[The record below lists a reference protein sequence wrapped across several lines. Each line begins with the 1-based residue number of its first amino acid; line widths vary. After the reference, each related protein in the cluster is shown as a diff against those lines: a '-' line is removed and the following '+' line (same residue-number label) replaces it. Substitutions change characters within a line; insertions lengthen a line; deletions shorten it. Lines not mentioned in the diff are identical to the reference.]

1 MTKGRELFA
10 LEWVK
15 GEILGTLDSARQS
28 LEAYAEFG
36 RDETRMRVCLTGLH
50 QVHGSL
56 VMLELPGIALLAD
69 HLERLAQALLNG
81 SCENEDPAC
90 QLLMQGI
97 LELPIRLERIQEGH
111 PDAAGNV
118 LGMVNAARVLLGLEP
133 MDVPRPVQFE
143 AGEAALD
150 RFERIDGA
158 GKIRRIRS
166 AYQGVLL
173 KLLKGERPPEFIET
187 LRKVGTGLERICQD
201 TPSEILWQCF
211 GEFVDSLA
219 QQSGPVSGESM
230 KALRRVDAEI
240 RRFGQEG
247 IEAILAPVPEKLLE
261 QLLGMAASGGRSS
274 ARLETLRSRIQP
286 VDSGELIASGR
297 EALVAASHALVDEL
311 AVVKDQIDLLVRSDN
326 QSGEPLA
333 AMLPVLN
340 KLAST
345 CSLLGFESSRVLILQ
360 QTEIISQAI
369 AGATTVSRD
378 LLFGIAAALLQVEEN
393 FKALSA
399 PGGAES
405 SHGGGVG
412 VAEKQLLAEA
422 RAVLEGIKQAVVGF
436 VGNGFDRVHLDG
448 VPRKLHD
455 VASVLSIAG
464 FSRPASLLEDCRAF
478 LVLEIAGYQTGDAS
492 IPWERLD
499 RFADCL
505 SGVDYHLER
514 IENRSGGRAEDIL
527 DIVERNLA
535 SAGYL
540 GRGAQTPVETLAASP
555 VPENSEALAEEALAP
570 IVEELTTAAPTEPAF
585 TQEAPSEE
593 VPSETALPEEAPP
606 QAALAEDNPVQPS
619 AEPSG
624 LSSPLEPVPVEVQPQ
639 PDEALEVRVLA
650 QADTPV
656 EADTLLAPPQAE
668 GFAMAALSPIV
679 AIDSGALPEAA
690 REIADTVQD
699 SGLLSGAAL
708 DDGPASSPL
717 PSPDLLAQPVAGDVL
732 QEDTQP
738 ALPAE
743 RLDHDFGAQSA
754 ESASQLEEQP
764 GERSQELPENR
775 LEDGQEDRSGEA
787 AAEISGALPEVSLPA
802 DVVAEVDLAELLAEP
817 YEGVPAWTG
826 SIIGPAD
833 AVAETGHGAEA
844 ADFGL
849 SVNDAPVPERHLEW
863 AEEPAAEPVG
873 IDGELSAFRDSADEA
888 REDTTETP
896 GAEYE
901 SFDLGSPALNDAAA
915 TPVSTTSLDS
925 LPLAGDLTP
934 APLERQA
941 AATGLPLEFDL
952 SDSRFDVFEQLPTA
966 AASGEDSAD
975 DDEIRGIFLEE
986 ATEVLAAVQEH
997 IGNWR
1002 NNLDSIETLR
1012 EIRRCFHTLKG
1023 SGRVAGAA
1031 QVGELAWAIE
1041 NMLNR
1046 VLDGTIAANAEFIQV
1061 AAGACQLMPE
1071 LLQAFAARTA
1081 VKSERIGNLIESA
1094 DQLASGGSAHAVED
1108 DIVSEAA
1115 DVAESEERL
1124 LFFAELKENLSLLRN
1139 KTGRRRVQI
1148 DDELLM
1154 ALHTITGSAGLVG
1167 EVRISRL
1174 SELLYDVA
1182 RNSQAEV
1189 LRGPSVDVDVARLF
1203 QDCVDTLERLLPV
1216 LRMGA
1221 GEVEVQALDAVAARA
1236 SEILERVDA
1245 SPSEEGLLEL
1255 PELDVV
1261 MNARAAIVDW
1271 GRGQDEGG
1279 FRDTFNSAMHAILGA
1294 TFRPQITDI
1303 AKALLSAMRSLES
1316 VPALPP
1322 LAQSALIDGCDRILQ
1337 VVDAIATD
1345 RVLPRV
1351 DDVVTRLGD
1360 LASGVVDDSGAE
1372 STVVVALP
1380 EREKKDAGTAAT
1392 APVAALPLAS
1402 TRGGWSAVDE
1412 RFIAQ
1417 LQREAEQMD
1426 ADLADVFFEESDEIL
1441 EGLESSVDGFRRDAQ
1456 NLLHLENILRGLHTL
1471 KGSSRLAGLALF
1483 GDRVHQFESVLSA
1496 LQIGE
1501 GEIDQP
1507 VREETQGRFDEILN
1521 LVQVAREAFRRKDD
1535 VLPDQAGAL
1544 STQPERPVLQRTH
1557 AAADAAHVVREGHT
1571 TENALVSSVESAPD
1585 MVRVR
1590 ATLLENLV
1598 NLAGESSILRARVE
1612 QGISDFTTALDEMET
1627 TIDRVSEQLRRLE
1640 LETDAQVLYRVERT
1654 DRRHAHFDPLEMDR
1668 YSQLQ
1673 QLTRALSESASDMRD
1688 LKDTLLLRS
1697 REAET
1702 ILLQQARVNTELQ
1715 EGLMRT
1721 RMVPFT
1727 RLLPRLNRIVR
1738 QVATELGKD
1747 VEFHVFNAEGELDRN
1762 LLERMVPPLEHM
1774 LRNAVDH
1781 GIESNNVRRSFGK
1794 PVPGRIDLRLSRE
1807 GGDIVIEIGDDGMGI
1822 DVESVRAKAMERGL
1836 MRPGAVLSDEEALEF
1851 VLAPG
1856 FSTAK
1861 SVTQIS
1867 GRGVGLDVVNSEV
1880 KQLGGSVS
1888 IFSTAGKGTR
1898 FVLRVPF
1905 TVSVNRALMVTVGDD
1920 QYAIPLNTIEG
1931 IVLVDAA
1938 ALKAI
1943 YASEDKLFEYAGLAY
1958 RVRYL
1963 GRYLGRDE
1971 PALSQ
1976 RGGVP
1981 LVLVRAGEQSVA
1993 IAVDGVQ
2000 GSREIVVKSL
2010 GPQFAGVGGISGATI
2025 LGDGSVVIILDLV
2038 ALIRSQGREV
2048 IAAVTREGT
2057 GTLRPRCVMV
2067 VDDSVT
2073 VRKVTTRLLERQG
2086 MDVIVA
2092 KDGVEAMALLGERT
2106 PDVML
2111 LDIEMPRMD
2120 GFEVAR
2126 QVRHDH
2132 RIAEL
2137 PIIMISSRTGEKH
2150 QEHARSLQI
2159 NRFLGKPFQ
2168 ENELLAAIEELAERS

>member
-15 GEILGTLDSARQS
+15 GEILVSLDNARLA

-56 VMLELPGIALLAD
+56 VMLELQGIALLAD

-81 SCENEDPAC
+81 SFDTEDAAC

-97 LELPIRLERIQEGH
+97 LELPTRLERIQDGQ
-111 PDAAGNV
+111 PDSAGNV
-118 LGMVNAARVLLGLEP
+118 LGLVNSARVLLGLEP
-133 MDVPRPVQFE
+133 MEVPRPVQFE
-143 AGEAALD
+143 ASEAALD

-158 GKIRRIRS
+158 GKIRRIRA

-173 KLLKGERPPEFIET
+173 RLLKGERPPEFIET
-187 LRKVGTGLERICQD
+187 LRKVCTGLERICQD

-211 GEFVDSLA
+211 GEFIDGLA
-219 QQSGPVSGESM
+219 EQVGPVSGESM

-247 IEAILAPVPEKLLE
+247 VEALLAPVPEKLLE
-261 QLLGMAASGGRSS
+261 QLLGMAAGIGRSS
-274 ARLETLRSRIQP
+274 PRLETLRSRIQT

-297 EALVAASHALVDEL
+297 EALVAASRALVDEL
-311 AVVKDQIDLLVRSDN
+311 AAVKDQIDLLVRSET
-326 QSGEPLA
+326 QSGETLA
-333 AMLPVLN
+333 DVLPVLSR
-340 KLAST
+340 LAST

-360 QTEIISQAI
+360 QMEVIGQAV
-369 AGATTVSRD
+369 AGATAVSRD

-393 FKALSA
+393 FRALTTS
-399 PGGAES
+399 GGAEVAQ
-405 SHGGGVG
+405 GGGLG
-412 VAEKQLLAEA
+412 VAEKQVLAEA
-422 RAVLEGIKQAVVGF
+422 RTVLESIKQAVVGF
-436 VGNGFDRVHLDG
+436 VGNGFDRTCLEG

-478 LVLEIAGYQTGDAS
+478 LVLEIAGYETGNDPV
-492 IPWERLD
+492 PWERLD

-514 IENRSGGRAEDIL
+514 IESRSAGRAEDIL

-535 SAGYL
+535 AAGFL
-540 GRGAQTPVETLAASP
+540 GRGAETPLEMLPAAAAPAESETPADDVVAAATPAVQSPTVEARSGEAPAEESALPARALPAEAPGPEQTALENATAAAISAADFVRIDVQP
-555 VPENSEALAEEALAP
+555 DPGEEFEAQTEARAHERAFADSIERSADADSTVYVDIQAVASIEAGALSALAEESSGGMQLAE
-570 IVEELTTAAPTEPAF
+570 VEPAPDLAVGSA
-585 TQEAPSEE
+585 EAT
-593 VPSETALPEEAPP
+593 VPSP
-606 QAALAEDNPVQPS
+606 
-619 AEPSG
+619 
-624 LSSPLEPVPVEVQPQ
+624 
-639 PDEALEVRVLA
+639 
-650 QADTPV
+650 
-656 EADTLLAPPQAE
+656 
-668 GFAMAALSPIV
+668 
-679 AIDSGALPEAA
+679 
-690 REIADTVQD
+690 
-699 SGLLSGAAL
+699 
-708 DDGPASSPL
+708 GPA
-717 PSPDLLAQPVAGDVL
+717 A
-732 QEDTQP
+732 
-738 ALPAE
+738 
-743 RLDHDFGAQSA
+743 
-754 ESASQLEEQP
+754 
-764 GERSQELPENR
+764 
-775 LEDGQEDRSGEA
+775 
-787 AAEISGALPEVSLPA
+787 
-802 DVVAEVDLAELLAEP
+802 
-817 YEGVPAWTG
+817 
-826 SIIGPAD
+826 
-833 AVAETGHGAEA
+833 GAEA
-844 ADFGL
+844 AVPPQGDPGTAL
-849 SVNDAPVPERHLEW
+849 PVETALQQSALQETREETPEEIPEGMPEEMPQGMAIRVPDEVPDELLPADDVAPVVLADLPAESCDGVPERSGANTLPAGESEETDTRSEAAVSASWPAEPLAPARQPEW
-863 AEEPAAEPVG
+863 AEETVEEPVD
-873 IDGELSAFRDSADEA
+873 IELEVDVLANVVARVADAAQEYTKQPATEELGTHDPESLYLADVAAAPESTESEASVQPARDLTSASPPRDSAA
-888 REDTTETP
+888 A
-896 GAEYE
+896 GA
-901 SFDLGSPALNDAAA
+901 
-915 TPVSTTSLDS
+915 
-925 LPLAGDLTP
+925 
-934 APLERQA
+934 
-941 AATGLPLEFDL
+941 PLEFDF
-952 SDSRFDVFEQLPTA
+952 SDSPFDVPEQLPATA
-966 AASGEDSAD
+966 AAAD
-975 DDEIRGIFLEE
+975 AAEDEIRGIFLEE
-986 ATEVLAAVQEH
+986 AAEVLAAVEGH
-997 IGNWR
+997 IRSWR
-1002 NNLDSIETLR
+1002 NNLESGETLR
-1012 EIRRCFHTLKG
+1012 EARRCFHTLKG
-1023 SGRVAGAA
+1023 SGRVAGAS
-1031 QVGELAWAIE
+1031 QVGELAWAVE

-1046 VLDGTIAANAEFIQV
+1046 VLDGTIAANAEFADV
-1061 AAGACQLMPE
+1061 AEDACRLMPE
-1071 LLQAFAARTA
+1071 LLAAFAARTTLN
-1081 VKSERIGNLIESA
+1081 SEQISNLIEVA
-1094 DQLASGGSAHAVED
+1094 DQLASGGSARSVED
-1108 DIVSEAA
+1108 DTVSAA
-1115 DVAESEERL
+1115 AGSTETEEVL

-1154 ALHTITGSAGLVG
+1154 ALHTTTGSAGLVG
-1167 EVRISRL
+1167 ETRIGRL

-1182 RNSQAEV
+1182 RNRQAEV
-1189 LRGPSVDVDVARLF
+1189 LRGPSIDVDVARLF
-1203 QDCVDTLERLLPV
+1203 QDCVDTLDRLLPV
-1216 LRMGA
+1216 LRSGA
-1221 GEVEVQALDAVAARA
+1221 GEADVEELDALATRA
-1236 SEILERVDA
+1236 GEILERVDA
-1245 SPSEEGLLEL
+1245 SPLEEELQEL

-1261 MNARAAIVDW
+1261 MNARTAIAEW
-1271 GRGQDEGG
+1271 GKGRDEAG
-1279 FRDTFNSAMHAILGA
+1279 FRDAFKLAMHAILDA
-1294 TFRPQITDI
+1294 TFQPQITDI

-1316 VPALPP
+1316 VPTLPP
-1322 LAQSALIDGCDRILQ
+1322 LAQSALTDGCDRILQ

-1360 LASGVVDDSGAE
+1360 LAAGIVDLTGAE
-1372 STVVVALP
+1372 PAAFLAMP
-1380 EREKKDAGTAAT
+1380 ERENKDVGEPAT
-1392 APVAALPLAS
+1392 GSTPVSVLPL
-1402 TRGGWSAVDE
+1402 SAAKAPWNSVDD

-1426 ADLADVFFEESDEIL
+1426 ADLAEVFFEESEEIL
-1441 EGLESSVDGFRRDAQ
+1441 EGLESSVEGFRRDAR
-1456 NLLHLENILRGLHTL
+1456 NLLYLENILRGLHTL

-1496 LQIGE
+1496 LQVGE
-1501 GEIDQP
+1501 DEIDRS
-1507 VREETQGRFDEILN
+1507 VREETQGRFDEILH
-1521 LVQVAREAFRRKDD
+1521 LVREARDAFRRKNEMQAQRPG
-1535 VLPDQAGAL
+1535 VVAAPVHDQAGA
-1544 STQPERPVLQRTH
+1544 QPGNAAPESGQVIRDART
-1557 AAADAAHVVREGHT
+1557 G
-1571 TENALVSSVESAPD
+1571 ENQGAPAVESAPD

-1612 QGISDFTTALDEMET
+1612 QGINDFTTSLDEMEA

-1640 LETDAQVLYRVERT
+1640 LETDAQVRYPAERT

-1738 QVATELGKD
+1738 QVAAELGKD

-1762 LLERMVPPLEHM
+1762 LLERMVPALEHM

-1781 GIESNNVRRSFGK
+1781 GIETNNVRRSFGK

-1822 DVESVRAKAMERGL
+1822 DVESVRSKAVERGL
-1836 MRPGAVLSDEEALEF
+1836 MRPGAALSDEEVLEF

-1880 KQLGGSVS
+1880 KQLGGGVS

-1938 ALKAI
+1938 TLKAI

-1971 PALSQ
+1971 PALPQ

-2025 LGDGSVVIILDLV
+2025 LGDGAVVIILDLI

-2048 IAAVTREGT
+2048 MAAVAREGT

-2092 KDGVEAMALLGERT
+2092 KDGVEAIALLGERT

-2126 QVRHDH
+2126 QVRHDN
-2132 RIAEL
+2132 RIAGL

-2150 QEHARSLQI
+2150 QEHARSLRI

-2168 ENELLAAIEELAERS
+2168 ENELLAVIEELAERR